1 MEPHSHIAHNR
12 GKHMGFYVIPIAP
25 DSYRDGTMYH
35 RWRRGGSDNKY
46 EVKSKVVMVVALLL
60 FTTLLTAQQTSF
72 KFDFGT
78 AKAVKGYTAV
88 TPDTKFSYQTGYGF
102 DQGSVVTAVD
112 NGGNTLTSDYITSKK
127 PFYFSVKLPE
137 GNYDVKLLLGDSK
150 GTSATTVRTECRRL
164 MLENIRTTKGKIT
177 AQTFTVHVRDSMIRD
192 ANGNITNKVRL
203 KEREVRYLH
212 WDNLLTIEF
221 NDSLPKVCA
230 VEITP
235 NRKATTIFLAGNSTV
250 VDQDREPWASWGQM
264 IPRFLIPSKV
274 VVANYAESGEAL
286 NSFVSARRLEKV
298 LSLMKAGDY
307 LLVEFGHNDQKQ
319 KGEGIGP
326 FTSYK
331 KSLQFFI
338 SEVRKKG
345 GIPVL
350 VTSMHRRSFDTA
362 GHINNTLLEYPE
374 AVRQTAKEEKV
385 ILIDLNAM
393 SKILYEAWGE
403 AGSVKAF
410 VHYPANTFPNQK
422 EALKDNTHFN
432 PYGAYELASCIVS
445 SIREQKLPLAK
456 FIRKDV
462 PAFDAANPMAFEKF
476 YWPQSA
482 FVTASKPDGN

>member
-1 MEPHSHIAHNR
+1 MKRTLQIL
-12 GKHMGFYVIPIAP
+12 V
-25 DSYRDGTMYH
+25 
-35 RWRRGGSDNKY
+35 
-46 EVKSKVVMVVALLL
+46 LLIS
-60 FTTLLTAQQTSF
+60 TASVAQQTSF

-78 AKAVKGYTAV
+78 DKTATGYTAV
-88 TPDTKFSYQTGYGF
+88 TPETKFSFQTGYGF
-102 DQGSVVTAVD
+102 DQGSIVQSVD
-112 NGGNTLTSDYITSKK
+112 RGGNALTGDYITSNK

-137 GNYDVKLLLGDSK
+137 GNYDVKLILGDTK

-164 MLENIRTTKGKIT
+164 MLENIRTAKGKT
-177 AQTFTVHVRDSMIRD
+177 TTQTFTVHVKDSLIRD
-192 ANGNITNKVRL
+192 AQGTVISKVRL

-235 NRKATTIFLAGNSTV
+235 NKKATTIFLAGNSTV

-264 IPRFLIPSKV
+264 IPSFLVPAKV

-307 LLVEFGHNDQKQ
+307 LFVEFGHNDQKQ

-350 VTSMHRRSFDTA
+350 VTSMHRRSFDST
-362 GHINNTLLEYPE
+362 GHINNTLLE
-374 AVRQTAKEEKV
+374 
-385 ILIDLNAM
+385 
-393 SKILYEAWGE
+393 
-403 AGSVKAF
+403 
-410 VHYPANTFPNQK
+410 
-422 EALKDNTHFN
+422 
-432 PYGAYELASCIVS
+432 
-445 SIREQKLPLAK
+445 
-456 FIRKDV
+456 
-462 PAFDAANPMAFEKF
+462 
-476 YWPQSA
+476 
-482 FVTASKPDGN
+482 